1 MTLDRYPYA
10 VPAIILSSGLLL
22 STIVAGSFASGIK
35 ASDQTISVTGSA
47 QRIITSDRAKWGV
60 LLTDSTDKATLKE
73 GSERMAKS
81 LASLKAYLKKN
92 AVDEKSIAVMPMT
105 VENLTSMYDQGSQLV
120 GYRLT
125 QIVQVES
132 EDVQKLTQIAQGS
145 SSLLAGG
152 SAVSTMSLEYYYS
165 KLNDLKIDML
175 AAATENA
182 KLRAEKIA
190 ESAGSRLG
198 SLKGASM
205 GVMQVTAVNSVE
217 VSDYGAYDTSALE
230 KQITAIVRATFAV
243 R

>member
-1 MTLDRYPYA
+1 MALDRYPYT
-10 VPAIILSSGLLL
+10 VPAIILSAGFLL
-22 STIVAGSFASGIK
+22 STIVAGSFASSIK

-47 QRIITSDRAKWGV
+47 QQIITSDRAKWSV
-60 LLTDSTDKATLKE
+60 MLTDSTDKATLKE
-73 GSERMAKS
+73 GSERMGKS

-92 AVDEKSIAVMPMT
+92 AVDEKFISVMPMT

-125 QIVQVES
+125 QIVQIES
-132 EDVQKLTQIAQGS
+132 DDVKKLTQIAQGS

-165 KLNDLKIDML
+165 KLSDLKVDML
-175 AAATENA
+175 AVATENA

-190 ESAGSRLG
+190 GSAGSRLG
-198 SLKGASM
+198 ALKGASM
-205 GVMQVTAVNSVE
+205 GVMQVTAVNSVD
-217 VSDYGAYDTSALE
+217 VSDYGTYDTSALE